1 MKTAIVTVLMIASL
15 ASPWVKE
22 PVEIEPEPE
31 VEATVSTEAEL
42 FGISEQLTDDDCWE
56 YSATCTITHYC
67 HCAKCNGQQWA
78 YGPTASGVMPE
89 AGRTV
94 AVDKSV
100 IPLGSEVKIGDTVY
114 IAEDT
119 GVKGYHIDI
128 FCSSHSEAMERG
140 MYKTTI
146 FWR

>member
-1 MKTAIVTVLMIASL
+1 MKTAIVAVLMIASL

-22 PVEIEPEPE
+22 PVEILAPEPE
-31 VEATVSTEAEL
+31 VEATLSTEAVECT
-42 FGISEQLTDDDCWE
+42 EPEDDGCWE

-67 HCAKCNGQQWA
+67 NCSRCCGKWA
-78 YGPTASGVMPE
+78 GGPTASGVMPE

-128 FCSSHSEAMERG
+128 FCDSHSEALNRG
-140 MYKTTI
+140 MFKTEVC
-146 FWR
+146 WR

>member
-1 MKTAIVTVLMIASL
+1 MKTAIVAVLMIASL

-22 PVEIEPEPE
+22 PVEIPTPVPE
-31 VEATVSTEAEL
+31 V
-42 FGISEQLTDDDCWE
+42 TDADCWE
-56 YSATCTITHYC
+56 YSATVTVTHYC
-67 HCAKCNGQQWA
+67 NCSRCCGKWA
-78 YGPTASGVMPE
+78 GGPTASGVMPE

-94 AVDKSV
+94 AVDKSI

-119 GVKGYHIDI
+119 GVKGYHVDV
-128 FCSSHSEAMERG
+128 FCDSHSEALNKG

>member
-1 MKTAIVTVLMIASL
+1 MMKTAIVAVLMIASL

-22 PVEIEPEPE
+22 PVETEPEPE
-31 VEATVSTEAEL
+31 VIATVSTEAE
-42 FGISEQLTDDDCWE
+42 QVADDGCWE
-56 YSATCTITHYC
+56 YSATMTVTHYC
-67 HCAKCNGQQWA
+67 NCARCCGKWA
-78 YGPTASGVMPE
+78 GGPTASGVMPE

-119 GVKGYHIDI
+119 GVKGYSIDI
-128 FCSSHSEAMERG
+128 FCNSHSEALERG
-140 MYKTTI
+140 MYRTEVC
-146 FWR
+146 WR

>member
-1 MKTAIVTVLMIASL
+1 MKTAIVAVLMIASL

-22 PVEIEPEPE
+22 PVEIEPE
-31 VEATVSTEAEL
+31 VEATASTEAE
-42 FGISEQLTDDDCWE
+42 QVADDGCWE
-56 YSATCTITHYC
+56 YSATMMITHYC
-67 HCAKCNGQQWA
+67 HCTKCNGAKWA

-119 GVKGYHIDI
+119 GVSGYHVDI
-128 FCSSHSEAMERG
+128 FCDSHSEALSRG
-140 MYKTTI
+140 MFTAKVC
-146 FWR
+146 WR